1 MWLQEG
7 VTDTNPFGNVAAGEP
22 PPAGVRALRVLLVKP
37 SKYDDD
43 GYVVRFLRGVLPS
56 NTLAV
61 LAGLSRR
68 VAEERRLGDV
78 SVEVRLLDEHV
89 EKVEPAKLVRR
100 FSGRGVRLLVAL
112 CGVQTNE
119 FPRAADLA
127 RELRALGVQVMVG
140 GFHVS
145 GSIVLASGMP
155 RELRELIDAGVT
167 LVKGEVEECWDAL
180 LRDAL
185 HLRLKSFYDVP
196 VPPDLRNAPLPT
208 VEPRRLKKFAYPFMG
223 TVDTGRGCPFNC
235 SFCTI
240 VNVQGRTMRH
250 RSARQIKDWIRDNWR
265 RKVDYYFFTD
275 DNFARNPGWEAI
287 LDAVAELRRDE
298 GIAIRFMMQTDV
310 LAHRLAGFMKKAAA
324 AGCTQVF
331 LGMESLDAENLLA
344 AGKRQNRTEDFRDMI
359 AAWHVHGIACHVG
372 YIIGFPFDSPASV
385 RAAVRELRDGIGVD
399 QASFFM
405 LTPLPGSRDHAE
417 MVRRGD
423 PMDEDLNRF
432 DSFHPT
438 MAHPRMSA
446 GEWSAAYHEA
456 WRDFYSAE
464 GMKSILE
471 RAPRG
476 TYWGLL
482 KNFAWY
488 KYAMFVEET
497 HPMVGG
503 FFRLK
508 DRRQRR
514 PGYAVE
520 TRWRHLRRRTLELR
534 RWVRGVAGLYFELQE
549 VWLATR
555 GREARR
561 QALRLGTERRAALDA
576 YWREL
581 YGKLRRGRV
590 LRINPLRLGFNL
602 LRDAELCI
610 RFNLAV
616 LAAQGQ

>member
-1 MWLQEG
+1 MNLP
-7 VTDTNPFGNVAAGEP
+7 DRASFHHSFGNVGTEAP
-22 PPAGVRALRVLLVKP
+22 PPAGVRTLRVVLVKP

-61 LAGLSRR
+61 LAGLTRG
-68 VAEERRLGDV
+68 VADERTLGDV
-78 SVEVRLLDEHV
+78 AVQVRLLDEHV
-89 EKVEPAKLVRR
+89 EKVVPAKLVRR
-100 FSGRGVRLLVAL
+100 FSGRGVRLVVAL
-112 CGVQTNE
+112 CGVQSNE

-145 GSIVLASGMP
+145 GSIALAASMP
-155 RELRELIDAGVT
+155 PELQELIDAGVT

-196 VPPDLRNAPLPT
+196 EPPDLRRAPLPAAA
-208 VEPRRLKKFAYPFMG
+208 PRLLKKFAYPFMG

-275 DNFARNPGWEAI
+275 DNFARNPDWEAI
-287 LDAVAELRRDE
+287 LDALIELRRGE
-298 GIAIRFMMQTDV
+298 GIAVRFMMQTDV
-310 LAHRLAGFMKKAAA
+310 LAYRLAGFMEKAAV

-331 LGMESLDAENLLA
+331 LGMESLDPQNLQA
-344 AGKRQNRTEDFRDMI
+344 AGKRQNRTGDFRDMI
-359 AAWHVHGIACHVG
+359 AAWHSHGIACHVG
-372 YIIGFPFDSPASV
+372 YIIGFPFDSTESV
-385 RAAVRELRDGIGVD
+385 RAAVRELRDEIGVD

-438 MAHPRMSA
+438 RTHPRMSA
-446 GEWSAAYHEA
+446 GEWTAAYQEA
-456 WRDFYSAE
+456 WSDFYSVE

-471 RAPRG
+471 RAPRD
-476 TYWGLL
+476 TFWSLL

-488 KYAMFVEET
+488 KYSILVEET
-497 HPMVGG
+497 HPMVSG

-514 PGYAVE
+514 SGFPVE
-520 TRWRHLRRRTLELR
+520 TRWRHLRRRTHELR
-534 RWVRGVAGLYFELQE
+534 RWVRGVARLYFELQD

-561 QALRLGTERRAALDA
+561 RALHLGEERRAALDA

-581 YGKLRRGRV
+581 YGKLRQGRV
-590 LRINPLRLGFNL
+590 FRINPLKLGVNL
-602 LRDAELCI
+602 FRDAELCV
-610 RFNLAV
+610 RFNLA
-616 LAAQGQ
+616 LLESQGQ